1 MTPWTHSKPPNQSHI
16 VFPPSDP
23 SPQVSKQGERVL
35 HLTTLCAPASG
46 ALSTRP
52 LPEAGPNTLGAA
64 AAPAEAEAEAPSS
77 AAPVLES
84 VSYLFKCRQLS
95 EIDALYGALCR
106 AIGQTP

>member
-1 MTPWTHSKPPNQSHI
+1 MTPWTHSKPPKQSHI
-16 VFPPSDP
+16 VFSPSDP

-52 LPEAGPNTLGAA
+52 LPEAGSPNVLGAA
-64 AAPAEAEAEAPSS
+64 AAPTEAEPPSS
-77 AAPVLES
+77 AAPALES